1 MYRSIETQQHWLE
14 KMVERK
20 RIPLSFSLEITAR
33 CNNNC
38 RHCYINLPAEDP
50 RARSAELTLE
60 EIADIAEQAVEMGAL
75 TCLLT
80 GGEPLLRPDFP
91 DIYLGLKRKGLL
103 VSVFTNATL
112 IGEQHVEL
120 WKRYPPRDLEVTV
133 YGVTRA
139 TYEAVT
145 RRPGAFDAFQRGL
158 RLLLDNGISVRLKTM
173 ALRSNLGELHH
184 IADFCRRYTE
194 GLYRFDPLLHLR
206 YDGNP
211 RRNAEILDERLR
223 PEEIVA
229 LERADPERLSALNEH
244 CHHLIRE
251 ESRDSGCAH
260 LFRCGAGVGSFAISY
275 DGVFR
280 LCDSLWAHGTT
291 FDLRRGT
298 LSEAW
303 LDFVPWVRNLPS
315 QNLQSRQTCGGCP
328 LINLCLSC
336 PAHAHL
342 ETGEM
347 EGTTPY
353 FCAVARARAAMLRE
367 TSHVSRWQ
375 RVPRPVT

>member
-1 MYRSIETQQHWLE
+1 
-14 KMVERK
+14 MVKCK

-38 RHCYINLPAEDP
+38 RHCYINLPAEDTQ
-50 RARSAELTLE
+50 ARSVELTPE
-60 EIADIAEQAVEMGAL
+60 EIADIADQAVEMGAL

-112 IGEQHVEL
+112 IREPHVEL

-145 RRPGAFDAFQRGL
+145 RRPGAFDAFRTGL
-158 RLLLDNGISVRLKTM
+158 RLLLDNGISVRLKAM
-173 ALRSNLGELHH
+173 ALRSNFREFHQ

-211 RRNAEILDERLR
+211 WGNAEILDERLS
-223 PEEIVA
+223 PEEIVS
-229 LERADPERLSALNEH
+229 LERADPQRLSALNEH

-251 ESRDSGCAH
+251 ESHDSACAH

-275 DGVFR
+275 DGLFR
-280 LCDSLWAHGTT
+280 LCDSLWAQGTT
-291 FDLRRGT
+291 YDLRRGT
-298 LSEAW
+298 LSQAW
-303 LDFVPWVRNLPS
+303 LDFVPLVRRLPS
-315 QNLQSRQTCGGCP
+315 QNLRTKQTCGGCP

-336 PAHAHL
+336 PAHTHL
-342 ETGEM
+342 ETGDM

-353 FCAVARARAAMLRE
+353 FCSVARARANMLQG
-367 TSHVSRWQ
+367 SSRAF
-375 RVPRPVT
+375 PA